1 MQKMKKAIFP
11 VLIMVAI
18 SLMLSTTN
26 CATNRKIEYVYDIHD
41 VVFPLFPAPE
51 AVTFDE
57 KTETVSMPLWYWQKI
72 AEYKIEVDAIEAY
85 FDKINKL
92 QTAKEK

>member
-1 MQKMKKAIFP
+1 MQKMRKTIFP
-11 VLIMVAI
+11 VLVIVAI

-41 VVFPLFPAPE
+41 IVFPLFPDPE

-57 KTETVSMPLWYWQKI
+57 KTEIVSMPLWYWQKI